1 MSLFKN
7 GTFTTDYHQP
17 NWSVL
22 EIILNA
28 LIVTFWFYTCMCL
41 AGVRRFLVPVAMCGS
56 VKGLV
61 SAWSSSSVPGS
72 RSPAV
77 VFLSFSLSGSWS
89 RAWRSS
95 TTSTL
100 ASAVEPL
107 SQFSGD
113 WLKVHEVAEPS
124 TCALTKLILSAT
136 CLSEVSNRWQIT
148 ADRASIEP
156 SVVHII
162 HSFLSIFFLSELDIY
177 IANEMIS

>member
-28 LIVTFWFYTCMCL
+28 LIVTFWYYTWICL
-41 AGVRRFLVPVAMCGS
+41 AGVRRFFVARCS
-56 VKGLV
+56 VKCLV
-61 SAWSSSSVPGS
+61 SAWSSSPVTGS

-136 CLSEVSNRWQIT
+136 SLSEVSNRWQIT